1 MLWRAMSCATDGE
14 AAATADEG
22 AASEA
27 AGVGVAADGAAPAST
42 SDAADDDKELPGAR
56 GVPSLGDS
64 DLPPAA
70 DFRMVLA
77 PGITPALSAVLMAVK
92 RGLAGDV
99 KKSGVAAGTD
109 DADREPLTYRNKA
122 RNFGS
127 PTPMAEE
134 EDEWSDGLDSEL
146 DSDTEEE
153 GAPGTEG
160 GVVDKQRV
168 AAERVLERAPVGT
181 TLEFSPSANAFAYE
195 LAEKIGVGGGGA
207 LL

>member
-1 MLWRAMSCATDGE
+1 MSCATDGE

-22 AASEA
+22 AASEPA
-27 AGVGVAADGAAPAST
+27 GAGVAGDGAAAAST
-42 SDAADDDKELPGAR
+42 SDAADDGKELPGAR

-99 KKSGVAAGTD
+99 KKSGVAAGTAGTD

-153 GAPGTEG
+153 GGPGAEG

-195 LAEKIGVGGGGA
+195 LAEKIGVGGGGT